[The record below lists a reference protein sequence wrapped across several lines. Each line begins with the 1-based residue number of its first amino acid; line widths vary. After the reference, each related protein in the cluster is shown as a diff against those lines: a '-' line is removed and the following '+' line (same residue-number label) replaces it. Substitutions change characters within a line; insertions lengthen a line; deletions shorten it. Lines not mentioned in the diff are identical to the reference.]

1 MNQEFDSLRQARAT
15 INVTPLIDVLLVLL
29 IIFMI
34 VTPMLTQAMD
44 TDLPQTAERAVL
56 ESYSRRQ
63 LVLTLTADGRTLLNQ
78 ESLTIAQVRPR
89 LYELML
95 ARGGRKLVFVNA
107 DDELPYGHVVQMMD
121 LCRSAGAEHVGLVL
135 EPLAVITS
143 P

>member
-1 MNQEFDSLRQARAT
+1 VNQDLDTLRQARAN
-15 INVTPLIDVLLVLL
+15 INVTPLIDILLVLL

-44 TDLPQTAERAVL
+44 ADIPQTAERTVL
-56 ESYSRRQ
+56 ERYSKSQ

-78 ESLTIAQVRPR
+78 EMLTTTQVRPR
-89 LYELML
+89 LQELMA

-107 DDELPYGHVVQMMD
+107 DDGLPYGQVVQMMD

-135 EPLAVITS
+135 EPLEPVTS

>member
-1 MNQEFDSLRQARAT
+1 MSQEFDSLRQARAT

-44 TDLPQTAERAVL
+44 TDIPQSAEQTVL
-56 ESYSRRQ
+56 ESYSQNQ
-63 LVLTLTADGRTLLNQ
+63 LVLTLTADGRTMLNQ
-78 ESLTIAQVRPR
+78 ESLTIGQLPLR
-89 LYELML
+89 LRELL
-95 ARGGRKLVFVNA
+95 SARGGRKLVFVNA
-107 DDELPYGHVVQMMD
+107 DDGLPYGQVVQMMD

-135 EPLAVITS
+135 ESLVPVSS

>member
-44 TDLPQTAERAVL
+44 TDIPQEAELSVL
-56 ESYSRRQ
+56 ESYSRHQ

-78 ESLTIAQVRPR
+78 ESLTIGQLPLR
-89 LYELML
+89 LRELL
-95 ARGGRKLVFVNA
+95 SVRGGRKLVFVNA
-107 DDELPYGHVVQMMD
+107 DDGLPYGHVVQMMD
-121 LCRSAGAEHVGLVL
+121 LCRSAGAEHVSLVL
-135 EPLAVITS
+135 QPLMPVSS

>member
-1 MNQEFDSLRQARAT
+1 VNQDLDTLRQARAN
-15 INVTPLIDVLLVLL
+15 INVTPLIDILLVLL

-34 VTPMLTQAMD
+34 VTPMLTRAMD
-44 TDLPQTAERAVL
+44 ADIPQTAERTVL
-56 ESYSRRQ
+56 ERYSKSQ

-78 ESLTIAQVRPR
+78 EMLTTTQIRPR
-89 LYELML
+89 LQELMA

-107 DDELPYGHVVQMMD
+107 DDGLPYGQVVQMMD

-135 EPLAVITS
+135 EPLEPVTS

>member
-1 MNQEFDSLRQARAT
+1 MNQELDSLRAAKAN
-15 INVTPLIDVLLVLL
+15 INVTPLIDILLVLL

-44 TDLPQTAERAVL
+44 ADIPQSAERAVL
-56 ESYSRRQ
+56 ERYSRSQ

-78 ESLTIAQVRPR
+78 ELLTITQVRPR
-89 LYELML
+89 LQELMS

-107 DDELPYGHVVQMMD
+107 DDALPYGQVIQMMD
-121 LCRSAGAEHVGLVL
+121 LCRSAGAEHVGLVVEPL
-135 EPLAVITS
+135 EPGTS

>member
-44 TDLPQTAERAVL
+44 TDIPQNAERTVL
-56 ESYSRRQ
+56 ERYSRTQ
-63 LVLTLTADGRTLLNQ
+63 IVLTLTADGRTMLNQ
-78 ESLTIAQVRPR
+78 ESLTIGQLPLR
-89 LYELML
+89 LRELLL
-95 ARGGRKLVFVNA
+95 ARGGRKLVFVNG
-107 DDELPYGHVVQMMD
+107 DDGLAYGQVVQMMD

-135 EPLAVITS
+135 EPLVPVGS